1 LFANISITNLGLRIF
16 DSSFDVRFYTRDG
29 NVFKHFRN
37 YRRQDIS
44 ATGDG
49 LDLTIG
55 NSHLKGGEN
64 AYYLSIDEPLFQMDL
79 TLTKTLPGF
88 QFGNGRIDFYKDRS
102 AEWNL
107 SLDVPLADTSGT
119 LTAEGKMFNL
129 AGNGYHDHTWANI
142 KLPTFMEKWY
152 SLRFFQGRYS
162 IVLLQIYLTK
172 KFGGGVL
179 CAGLIGDGENLIPT
193 RSFLYKPLKWR
204 KESTSGLAIP
214 TELQLCI
221 KTDDYSVTGII
232 KESRF
237 LDSIDV
243 LGKLTWPVRTLI
255 KSFYTKPYLIRY
267 LTDCDINL
275 VDKNGLRHQ
284 LSGVGAVGLISY

>member
-1 LFANISITNLGLRIF
+1 MFAFIPVTATCLNILGIT
-16 DSSFDVRFYTRDG
+16 DVKTY
-29 NVFKHFRN
+29 
-37 YRRQDIS
+37 QQPP
-44 ATGDG
+44 GDG

-107 SLDVPLADTSGT
+107 SLDVPRADTSGT

-129 AGNGYHDHTWANI
+129 AGNGYHDHTWTNI

-179 CAGLIGDGENLIPT
+179 CAGLIDDGENLIPT

-214 TELQLCI
+214 TELQLRL
-221 KTDDYSVTGII
+221 KTDDYSITGTI

-243 LGKLTWPVRTLI
+243 LG
-255 KSFYTKPYLIRY
+255 
-267 LTDCDINL
+267 
-275 VDKNGLRHQ
+275 Q
-284 LSGVGAVGLISY
+284 LA